1 MKEKILEFFS
11 ENDYELLQD
20 FKILCQFLQILQGL
34 AIDE

>member
-20 FKILCQFLQILQGL
+20 FKTLSQFLQIL
-34 AIDE
+34 